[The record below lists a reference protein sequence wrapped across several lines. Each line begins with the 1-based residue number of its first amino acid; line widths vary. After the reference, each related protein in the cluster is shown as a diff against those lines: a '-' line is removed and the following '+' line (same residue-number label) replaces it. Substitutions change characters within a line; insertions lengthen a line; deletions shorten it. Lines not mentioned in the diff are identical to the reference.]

1 MIGEHVDAE
10 QGSAEWLAARLGSVG
25 ATAVATTLAKGRGGA
40 ESVTRRKLL
49 ILKATERL
57 TGKGEETY
65 TNAAMAWGTEQE
77 PLARAVYADERD
89 VEVVTCGLFRHPVL
103 PFTHASPDGLVGDDG
118 LIEIKCPLSTTH
130 SDTIF
135 GGQIPTDY
143 IIQMQWQMECA
154 GRQWCDFVS
163 FDPRFPPHLQL
174 FYKRVERDNA
184 HIAELVASVQRFNGE
199 VETMMDY
206 FSNWR
211 QP

>member
-1 MIGEHVDAE
+1 MIGEHVNAE
-10 QGSAEWLAARLGSVG
+10 QGSLEWLAARLGSVG

-57 TGKGEETY
+57 TGKGEEAY

-103 PFTHASPDGLVGDDG
+103 PFTHASPDGLVADDG
-118 LIEIKCPLSTTH
+118 LVEIKCPNSTTH
-130 SDTIF
+130 TATLMGEPIS
-135 GGQIPTDY
+135 TDY
-143 IIQMQWQMECA
+143 IIQMQWQMSCT
-154 GRQWCDFVS
+154 GRRWCDFVS
-163 FDPRFPPHLQL
+163 FDKRFPPHLQL
-174 FYKRVERDNA
+174 FVKRIHRDTA
-184 HIAELVASVQRFNGE
+184 HIAELLQGVQLFNGE